1 MVKRGEVWLVELD
14 PVRGHEISK
23 TRPCLLISPPEINDR
38 LGTVTVAPMT
48 TGSRPAPFR
57 VAVHFKSKDG
67 LVVLDHVRSVDKSR
81 LVRRLGAVSD
91 AELSQTL
98 ARLRDMFED

>member
-23 TRPCLLISPPEINDR
+23 TRPCLVISPPEIHDR

-57 VAVHFKSKDG
+57 VPVHFKGKDG
-67 LVVLDHVRSVDKSR
+67 LVVLDHVRSIDKSR
-81 LVRRLGAVSD
+81 LVRRLGGVSD
-91 AELSQTL
+91 GELSQAL